1 MSLSHLLKSANRRL
15 GLSILQNQ
23 QGRISSSASYRASQV
38 MHHSNRKIANIENK
52 GSSSSSWL
60 LSLLRG
66 RQYNQQQVF
75 LSKCNLVYTKF
86 YCCFFNT
93 VQLNNRNPSSVR
105 VFIGSEYDMIYFLFF
120 YLSHAVMMLYMNKWV
135 FCWLDYHC
143 LLHIWRFFICLIRLN

>member
-66 RQYNQQQVF
+66 RQYNQQQSCSDDALYEQVSVLLIGLPLF
-75 LSKCNLVYTKF
+75 ASYMTLFHLSYPVELDLDEIRDQVSRSWK
-86 YCCFFNT
+86 
-93 VQLNNRNPSSVR
+93 
-105 VFIGSEYDMIYFLFF
+105 IGEN
-120 YLSHAVMMLYMNKWV
+120 SHQG
-135 FCWLDYHC
+135 
-143 LLHIWRFFICLIRLN
+143 